1 MKVNFF
7 SLNQQYLSIENQIK
21 KEINKVL
28 KNQDFIQGESVQQFE
43 KAFAE
48 MNNSKYCVAVNSGT
62 AALHIAYAISDFDP
76 SDEILVPTNSFFSTA
91 EAVSLANLK
100 PVFVDAD
107 KSYHHIN
114 LEDAKNKITKNTKAI
129 VPVHL
134 YGNPVNMDE
143 ILKFSKLH
151 GLKVIEDCA
160 QAHFSTFRN
169 KIVGNFG
176 SIGCFSFY
184 PSKNL
189 GAYGEGGALVTNNKR
204 LYERA
209 ILFRNHGSKKRYVH
223 ESIGHN
229 YRLNSIQGAV
239 LNVKL
244 KHINKSIDQRI
255 KLANVYHQKIEE
267 NSNTS
272 LPKINKDS
280 KHVYHLFVIRHK
292 QRDKLKNYLLENG
305 IETSL
310 HYPIPIHKQP
320 AYKSRID
327 NYQKMEYDQ
336 TAKEILSL
344 PMYPEL
350 TEKKVAF
357 VADKINE
364 FNLSLN

>member
-7 SLNQQYLSIENQIK
+7 SLNQQYLDIES
-21 KEINKVL
+21 EINKEIHKVL
-28 KNQDFIQGESVQQFE
+28 TKQDFIQGESVRKFE
-43 KAFAE
+43 KTFAE

-62 AALHIAYAISDFDP
+62 AALHIAYSISDFVS

-100 PVFVDAD
+100 PIFVDAD
-107 KSYHHIN
+107 NAFHHIN
-114 LEDAKNKITKNTKAI
+114 LKDAEKKITKNTKAI

-143 ILKFSKLH
+143 VLEFSKIH
-151 GLKVIEDCA
+151 RLKVIEDCA
-160 QAHFSTFRN
+160 QAHFATFKN

-189 GAYGEGGALVTNNKR
+189 GAYGEGGAIVTNNKK
-204 LYERA
+204 LYEKA

-244 KHINKSIDQRI
+244 KHINKKINQRI
-255 KLANVYHQKIEE
+255 KLADIYYKKIKKHPYL
-267 NSNTS
+267 S
-272 LPKINKDS
+272 LPAINKDS

-292 QRDKLKNYLLENG
+292 QRDKLMKYLLDNG

-320 AYKSRID
+320 AYKETFAK
-327 NYQKMEYDQ
+327 NQKMEYEQ
-336 TAKEILSL
+336 TAKEIISL

-350 TEKKVAF
+350 TKDKVEF
-357 VADKINE
+357 VATKINE
-364 FNLSLN
+364 FNHSRI